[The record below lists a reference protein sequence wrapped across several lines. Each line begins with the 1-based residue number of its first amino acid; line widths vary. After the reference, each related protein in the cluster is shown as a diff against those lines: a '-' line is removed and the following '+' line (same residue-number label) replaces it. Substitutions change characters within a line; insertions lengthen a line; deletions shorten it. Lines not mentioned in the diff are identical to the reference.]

1 MFRVDERGA
10 EGAAATAVAMPGS
23 APRETAFTV
32 TVDRPFLFVLRRRG
46 AVLFL
51 GRVTDPED
59 PVAPA
64 ERERW
69 REAPRLRIVATPDD
83 RRREPRR

>member
-1 MFRVDERGA
+1 
-10 EGAAATAVAMPGS
+10 MPGS